1 MNPAATAGGGAAAA
15 ADDFW
20 GNLFVLREC
29 ARATP
34 RPPRVLALWS
44 PYFSQQPFAPTVR
57 THTPLASSS
66 CRVSSHTFPSF
77 LLSPDRA
84 ADAESAGTPSSS
96 TPPSP
101 VHGSAQPLP
110 ATSLFDM
117 LDFGAGGSTAS
128 VVQPAAALEAAGA
141 FGGAAGTNPLF
152 AGLEPGPAAL
162 AAPVAEGEAAAVE
175 ALLDAM
181 PKLGRYLM
189 AQSVA

>member
-1 MNPAATAGGGAAAA
+1 
-15 ADDFW
+15 
-20 GNLFVLREC
+20 
-29 ARATP
+29 
-34 RPPRVLALWS
+34 
-44 PYFSQQPFAPTVR
+44 
-57 THTPLASSS
+57 
-66 CRVSSHTFPSF
+66 
-77 LLSPDRA
+77 
-84 ADAESAGTPSSS
+84 
-96 TPPSP
+96 
-101 VHGSAQPLP
+101 
-110 ATSLFDM
+110 M

-141 FGGAAGTNPLF
+141 FGGAAFGTNPLF